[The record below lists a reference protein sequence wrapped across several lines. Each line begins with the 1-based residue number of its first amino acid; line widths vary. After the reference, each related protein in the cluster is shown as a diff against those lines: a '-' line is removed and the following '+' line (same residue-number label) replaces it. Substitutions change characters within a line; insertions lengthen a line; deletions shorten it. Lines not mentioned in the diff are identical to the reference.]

1 MATSNSANLVTEIA
15 AAPVS
20 FRRRA
25 MNALVTGAAAG
36 AVLLVLLP
44 LGAIFVYLVYKGFGS
59 LNWAFLTQIPKPV
72 GEAGGGMANAIA
84 GSAIILLIASAIGVP
99 IGIGAGVYLSGFG
112 QRRLGNIVRFTS
124 DVLNGVPS
132 IVIGI
137 AVWGLIVVRW
147 KFSAIA
153 GGVPLAFMMM

>member
-72 GEAGGGMANAIA
+72 GEAGGCIWAW
-84 GSAIILLIASAIGVP
+84 
-99 IGIGAGVYLSGFG
+99 
-112 QRRLGNIVRFTS
+112 RRPRAHRPRHHVAHGHVERDHRNHA
-124 DVLNGVPS
+124 VLRPRG
-132 IVIGI
+132 
-137 AVWGLIVVRW
+137 W
-147 KFSAIA
+147 
-153 GGVPLAFMMM
+153 